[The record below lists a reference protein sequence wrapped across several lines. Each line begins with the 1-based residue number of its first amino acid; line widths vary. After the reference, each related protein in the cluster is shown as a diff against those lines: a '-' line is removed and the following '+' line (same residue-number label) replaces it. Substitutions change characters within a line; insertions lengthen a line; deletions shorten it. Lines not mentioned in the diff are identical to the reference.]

1 MSTTSVQ
8 PYRGSY
14 LMPSFERAT
23 VGDAMHP
30 GIISVD
36 PATSTVEVARTMAT
50 HHVHCVVVMGIA
62 HDRAGEAL
70 VWGIVTDG
78 DLIERGLG
86 SSAGTT
92 ARELANTPVVSVRPS
107 TSLAEARELM
117 ISNNLS
123 HIVVVEADT
132 LRPIGVLSTL
142 DLAGV
147 LAWGEA

>member
-1 MSTTSVQ
+1 MSTTAVQ

-14 LMPSFERAT
+14 LMPSFDRAT

-30 GIISVD
+30 GIVSVE
-36 PATSTVEVARTMAT
+36 PATTTVEVARIMAT

-62 HDRAGEAL
+62 HDRANESL

-78 DLIERGLG
+78 DLIKRGLG
-86 SSAGTT
+86 STAGTT
-92 ARELANTPVVSVRPS
+92 AGELANTPVVSVKPS
-107 TSLAEARELM
+107 MSLVEARELM
-117 ISNNLS
+117 IGNNVS
-123 HIVVVEADT
+123 HIVVIEPET